1 MKITV
6 AGLNHRTGL
15 PIAIRRDWGPSCA
28 VLGLSALV
36 LLAGSL
42 GCQKKGP
49 TAAQKSTP
57 APAPAPSAPAAP
69 SKEDTVVATVNG
81 TNIMESQVQNRI
93 DGEYK
98 PILARAVAQS
108 PEFAAQQEK
117 MLRQR
122 ITQGLIVENL
132 LNEEARKMKIEV
144 TDADLTAEMTKR
156 LAAMNPPY
164 TLEQYQKIVEAQG
177 GNFEATRRGHLRE
190 LKYTRLFEAK
200 FGGTLAV
207 TEADAKKYYDENIK
221 EFQVPEQVRASHI
234 LISTKPTDPNGDPNQ
249 AKVQAKKKAE
259 DLLQKVKEGA
269 DFAALAKE
277 NSSCPS
283 AAQGGDLG
291 SFPRGQ
297 MVKPFEDAVFA
308 LKVGEISDLVETQFG
323 YHIIKVT
330 GHQDPNQIAFDQAKT
345 NITNQLTQQ
354 KREEAARKYVDS
366 LRQSA
371 KITFP
376 SSPAAPAPQPS
387 QPILVAPADVNSK
400 K

>member
-6 AGLNHRTGL
+6 AGLM
-15 PIAIRRDWGPSCA
+15 RRSFA
-28 VLGLSALV
+28 LIGLSAVV
-36 LLAGSL
+36 LLAGSS

-49 TAAQKSTP
+49 TAAEKSTSAA
-57 APAPAPSAPAAP
+57 APAPAPSAPAAAP
-69 SKEDTVVATVNG
+69 QEDKVVATVNG
-81 TNIMESQVQNRI
+81 TNIMESQVQSRI

-98 PILARAVAQS
+98 PMLAKYAAQS
-108 PEFAAQQEK
+108 PELAAQQEK
-117 MLRQR
+117 MLRQAL
-122 ITQGLIVENL
+122 TNSLVVECL
-132 LNEEARKMKIEV
+132 LNEEARKANIEV
-144 TDADLTAEMTKR
+144 TDAELTAEMSKR

-177 GNFEATRRGHLRE
+177 GDFEATKRGHMRE

-200 FGGTLAV
+200 FGATIAV
-207 TEADAKKYYDENIK
+207 TEADARKYYDENIK

-234 LISTKPTDPNGDPNQ
+234 LVSTKPTDPNGDPNQ

-259 DLLQKVKEGA
+259 ELLKKVKEGG

-277 NSSCPS
+277 NSDCPS

-297 MVKPFEDAVFA
+297 MVKPFEDAAFA

-330 GHQDPNQIAFDQAKT
+330 EHQDPNQIAFDQAKT
-345 NITNQLTQQ
+345 NIISQLTQQ
-354 KREEAARKYVDS
+354 KRQEAARKYVDS

-387 QPILVAPADVNSK
+387 PPILVAPADANAK

>member
-6 AGLNHRTGL
+6 AGL
-15 PIAIRRDWGPSCA
+15 IRRSCA
-28 VLGLSALV
+28 LIGLSAVV
-36 LLAGSL
+36 LLAGSS

-49 TAAQKSTP
+49 TAAEKGTP
-57 APAPAPSAPAAP
+57 APAPAPSAPAVP
-69 SKEDTVVATVNG
+69 PQEDKVVATVNG
-81 TNIMESQVQNRI
+81 TNIMESQVQSRI

-98 PILARAVAQS
+98 PMLAKYAAQS
-108 PEFAAQQEK
+108 PELAAQQEK
-117 MLRQR
+117 MLRQAL
-122 ITQGLIVENL
+122 TNSLVVECL
-132 LNEEARKMKIEV
+132 LNEEARKAKIEV

-156 LAAMNPPY
+156 LAAMTPPL
-164 TLEQYQKIVEAQG
+164 TLEQYQKIVEDQG
-177 GNFEATRRGHLRE
+177 GNFEAAQRGHMRE
-190 LKYTRLFEAK
+190 MKYTRLFAAK
-200 FGGTLAV
+200 FGGAIAV

-221 EFQVPEQVRASHI
+221 EFQVPEQVQASHI

-249 AKVQAKKKAE
+249 VKVQAKRKAEELLKKA
-259 DLLQKVKEGA
+259 KEGA

-297 MVKPFEDAVFA
+297 MVKPFEDAAFA
-308 LKVGEISDLVETQFG
+308 LKVGQISDLVETEFG

-330 GHQDPNQIAFDQAKT
+330 EHQDPNQIAFDQAKT
-345 NITNQLTQQ
+345 NIIEQLTQEKKQ
-354 KREEAARKYVDS
+354 EAARKYVDA

-371 KITFP
+371 QIVFP
-376 SSPAAPAPQPS
+376 SSPAAPAPEPTQPT
-387 QPILVAPADVNSK
+387 IVAPADANSK

>member
-1 MKITV
+1 MKITI
-6 AGLNHRTGL
+6 AGLIHRPFAL
-15 PIAIRRDWGPSCA
+15 I
-28 VLGLSALV
+28 GLSAVV
-36 LLAGSL
+36 LIAGSL

-49 TAAQKSTP
+49 TAAEKGT
-57 APAPAPSAPAAP
+57 PAPAPSAPAARP
-69 SKEDTVVATVNG
+69 QEDKIVATVNG
-81 TNIMESQVQNRI
+81 TNIMESQVQSRI

-98 PILARAVAQS
+98 PILAKYAAQS
-108 PEFAAQQEK
+108 PELAAQQEK
-117 MLRQR
+117 MLRQA
-122 ITQGLIVENL
+122 ITNGLVTENL
-132 LNEEARKMKIEV
+132 LNEEARKAKIEV
-144 TDADLTAEMTKR
+144 TDAELTAEMTKR

-177 GNFEATRRGHLRE
+177 GNFEATKRGHARE
-190 LKYTRLFEAK
+190 LKYSRLFEAK
-200 FGGTLAV
+200 FGGTIAV

-234 LISTKPTDPNGDPNQ
+234 LISTKPTDPNADPNQ
-249 AKVQAKKKAE
+249 VKVQAKRKAE
-259 DLLQKVKEGA
+259 ELLKMAKEGA

-297 MVKPFEDAVFA
+297 MVKPFEDAAFA
-308 LKVGEISDLVETQFG
+308 LKVGQISDLVETEFG

-330 GHQDPNQIAFDQAKT
+330 EHQDPNQIAFDKAKT
-345 NITNQLTQQ
+345 NIIDQLTQE
-354 KREEAARKYVDS
+354 KRQEAARKYVDS

-371 KITFP
+371 KIVFP
-376 SSPAAPAPQPS
+376 SSPAAPAPQPTP
-387 QPILVAPADVNSK
+387 PIIVAPADANSK

>member
-1 MKITV
+1 M
-6 AGLNHRTGL
+6 HR
-15 PIAIRRDWGPSCA
+15 SCA
-28 VLGLSALV
+28 LMGLCAVV

-49 TAAQKSTP
+49 TAAEKSTP
-57 APAPAPSAPAAP
+57 APTPAPKAPAAP
-69 SKEDTVVATVNG
+69 PQEDKVIATVNG
-81 TNIMESQVQNRI
+81 TNIMESQVQSRI

-98 PILARAVAQS
+98 PMLAKYAAQS
-108 PEFAAQQEK
+108 PELAAQQEK
-117 MLRQR
+117 MLRQAL
-122 ITQGLIVENL
+122 TNSLVVECL
-132 LNEEARKMKIEV
+132 LNEEARKAKIEV

-156 LAAMNPPY
+156 LAAMNPPM

-177 GNFEATRRGHLRE
+177 GDFEATKRGHARE
-190 LKYTRLFEAK
+190 LRYSRLFDAK

-221 EFQVPEQVRASHI
+221 EFQVPEQIRASHI

-249 AKVQAKKKAE
+249 VKVQAKRKAE
-259 DLLQKVKEGA
+259 DLLKKAKEGA

-297 MVKPFEDAVFA
+297 MVKPFEDAAFA
-308 LKVGEISDLVETQFG
+308 LKVGQISDLVETEFG

-330 GHQDPNQIAFDQAKT
+330 EHQDPNQIAFDKAKT
-345 NITNQLTQQ
+345 NIVEQLTQQ
-354 KREEAARKYVDS
+354 KRQDAARKYVDS

-371 KITFP
+371 KIVFP
-376 SSPAAPAPQPS
+376 SGPAAPAPQAS
-387 QPILVAPADVNSK
+387 QPIIVAPADANAK

>member
-1 MKITV
+1 MKITI
-6 AGLNHRTGL
+6 AGLIHRSFAL
-15 PIAIRRDWGPSCA
+15 I
-28 VLGLSALV
+28 GLSAVV
-36 LLAGSL
+36 LIAGSL

-49 TAAQKSTP
+49 TAAEKGT
-57 APAPAPSAPAAP
+57 PAPAPSAPAARP
-69 SKEDTVVATVNG
+69 QEDKIVATVNG
-81 TNIMESQVQNRI
+81 TNIMESQVQSRI

-98 PILARAVAQS
+98 PILAKYAAQS
-108 PEFAAQQEK
+108 PELAAQQEK
-117 MLRQR
+117 MLRQA
-122 ITQGLIVENL
+122 ITNGLVTENL
-132 LNEEARKMKIEV
+132 LNEEARKAKIEV
-144 TDADLTAEMTKR
+144 TDAELTAEMTKR

-177 GNFEATRRGHLRE
+177 GNFEATKRGHARE
-190 LKYTRLFEAK
+190 LKYSRLFEAK
-200 FGGTLAV
+200 FGGTIAV

-234 LISTKPTDPNGDPNQ
+234 LISTKPTDPNADPNQ
-249 AKVQAKKKAE
+249 VKVQAKRKAEELLKKA
-259 DLLQKVKEGA
+259 KEGA

-297 MVKPFEDAVFA
+297 MVKPFEDAAFA
-308 LKVGEISDLVETQFG
+308 LKVGQISDLVETEFG

-330 GHQDPNQIAFDQAKT
+330 EHQDPNQIAFDKAKT
-345 NITNQLTQQ
+345 NIIDQLTQE
-354 KREEAARKYVDS
+354 KRQEAARKYVDS

-371 KITFP
+371 KIVFP
-376 SSPAAPAPQPS
+376 SSPAAPAPQPTP
-387 QPILVAPADVNSK
+387 PIIVAPADANSK